1 MAGLALSSAV
11 IREGRIKCP
20 LHSQPKINTTSSH
33 NSIVKKTPQ
42 NHKCNSRKQENIFK
56 ILGVGRDFQ
65 NKIQNPGATMGPRGV
80 CDSTNTTTFCEETDV
95 GDKVLGEHTGTE
107 HSGHTHHT

>member
-1 MAGLALSSAV
+1 MF
-11 IREGRIKCP
+11 KKP
-20 LHSQPKINTTSSH
+20 HKTINA
-33 NSIVKKTPQ
+33 
-42 NHKCNSRKQENIFK
+42 NSRKQENIFK

-65 NKIQNPGATMGPRGV
+65 NKIQNPGATMGPSGV
-80 CDSTNTTTFCEETDV
+80 CDSTNTSTFCEEIDV